1 MSIFDKSVIKTDPKA
16 NREAIVEGKNFR
28 ITVLTSRL
36 IRFEYSDNGIFEDRA
51 TRLAV
56 CRNFPVPKFTVS
68 DKEDEL
74 QIITEHLH
82 IFYDKKPFSEKGLRI
97 ELVHKI
103 SATLRNGY
111 GNVWHY
117 GDEFETLDGTA
128 RTLDGYKGDEFT
140 SDCRDGKCKKI
151 DLGKSLMNPLGGFAV
166 LDDSKTL
173 AMNGDGT
180 VTPLSD
186 DGRTDFYFFDY
197 RLDYKTC
204 LKDFYRLSGKTPL
217 LPRYALGNWWS
228 RYYRYSEESYCR
240 LLDKF
245 EEKRVPFSVGVIDMD
260 WHRTVDVPAE
270 YGSGWL
276 AFWTGYSWDKTI
288 FPDSR
293 RFLKY
298 VHDKGLK
305 TTLNLH
311 PADGIRG
318 FEDSYDKIADAMG
331 VDKSKKEP
339 VEFDITSYK
348 FLDNYFK
355 CVLNDLEDEGVD
367 FWWIDW
373 QQGTEDVKG
382 YDILWMLNHY
392 HFIDSARRGERP
404 LTFSRYAG
412 VGSHRY
418 PIGFSGDSVV
428 TWESLAFQPYFTNSA
443 SNVGYGW
450 WSHDIGGH
458 MGGYRSGDLT
468 NRWLQLGVF
477 SPINRLHASSS
488 EFTSKEPWTYDI
500 ATELSMIKF
509 LRLRHRLVPYLYT
522 MNERAHSEGLP
533 IVLPLYYE
541 EPESEWMYRLFNRSE
556 AQKGKAPCEN
566 QYYFGS
572 ELMVS
577 PIVTPTDRNTH
588 LGKVYTYFPEEIMID
603 FFNGRIYKGKGKFR
617 DVYRAYDEMPVFA
630 KAGAIVPME
639 SDSEVGN
646 KVDNPHKFE
655 IRIFGGA
662 DGEFTMYEDNDKI
675 ESLLKAAR
683 TTFTFKNG
691 ENAEFVIK
699 PVEGAADIIPEK
711 RDYELCFFA
720 ISKPS
725 RVSVNGKD
733 ADFSFDPVK
742 NMTTVI
748 VNGVKSTEGASVTV
762 VNDGK
767 LPENNIDDV
776 AFDLVY
782 KAEISFEKKEQIYW
796 KITHLFKER
805 LSEFESL
812 LRVKDGKCDSLIDAL
827 LELALADKK

>member
-16 NREAIVEGKNFR
+16 NSAAVVAGDKFR

-36 IRFEYSDNGIFEDRA
+36 LRFEYSENGVFEDRA

-56 CRNFPVPKFTVS
+56 CRNFPVPEFKTI
-68 DKEDEL
+68 DTENGLE
-74 QIITEHLH
+74 IITEHLH
-82 IFYDKKPFSEKGLRI
+82 IYYDKKPFSKEGLRI

-128 RTLDGYKGDEFT
+128 RTLDGYKGEEFQAEYK
-140 SDCRDGKCKKI
+140 DGKFKKI
-151 DLGKSLMNPLGGFAV
+151 DLGKSLMNPLGGFSV

-173 AMNGDGT
+173 AMNDDGT
-180 VTPLSD
+180 VSPVSG
-186 DGRTDFYFFDY
+186 DGRIDFYFFDY
-197 RLDYKTC
+197 RSDFKAC
-204 LKDFYRLSGKTPL
+204 LRDFYHLSGETPL

-245 EEKRVPFSVGVIDMD
+245 EENRVPFSVGVIDMD

-276 AFWTGYSWDKTI
+276 AFWTGYSWDKNL

-311 PADGIRG
+311 PADGIRA

-355 CVLNDLEDEGVD
+355 CVLNDLEEEGVD

-373 QQGTEDVKG
+373 QQGTEDIEG
-382 YDILWMLNHY
+382 YDVLWMLNHY

-418 PIGFSGDSVV
+418 PIGFSGDSIV

-468 NRWLQLGVF
+468 NRWVQLGVF

-488 EFTSKEPWTYDI
+488 EFTSKEPWTYDKE
-500 ATELSMIKF
+500 TELSMIKF

-522 MNERAHSEGLP
+522 MNERAHSQGLP

-541 EPESEWMYRLFNRSE
+541 QPEAEWMYRLFNNTA
-556 AQKGKAPCEN
+556 AQKGKAACEN

-577 PIVTPTDRNTH
+577 PIVTPTDRNAH
-588 LGKVYTYFPEEIMID
+588 LGKVYTYFPDEVMID

-617 DVYRAYDEMPVFA
+617 DVYRGYDEMPVFA
-630 KAGAIVPME
+630 KAGAVVPME
-639 SDSEVGN
+639 SGSEIGN
-646 KVDNPHKFE
+646 RVDNPRKFE
-655 IRIFGGA
+655 VRIFGGA

-675 ESLLKAAR
+675 ESLLKTAR

-691 ENAEFVIK
+691 ENAEFVIN
-699 PVEGAADIIPEK
+699 PVEGSVDIIPEK

-720 ISKPS
+720 INKPA
-725 RVSVNGKD
+725 RVCVNGKD
-733 ADFSFDPVK
+733 ADFTFDPVK
-742 NMTTVI
+742 NMTKVV
-748 VNGVKSTEGASVTV
+748 VNGVKPTEGVTVTV

-767 LPENNIDDV
+767 LPENNIKDV

-782 KAEISFEKKEQIYW
+782 KAEIDFEKKEQIYW
-796 KITHLFKER
+796 KITHMFDGR

-812 LRVKDGKCDSLIDAL
+812 LRVKDGKCDMLIDAL
-827 LELALADKK
+827 LELALADKE